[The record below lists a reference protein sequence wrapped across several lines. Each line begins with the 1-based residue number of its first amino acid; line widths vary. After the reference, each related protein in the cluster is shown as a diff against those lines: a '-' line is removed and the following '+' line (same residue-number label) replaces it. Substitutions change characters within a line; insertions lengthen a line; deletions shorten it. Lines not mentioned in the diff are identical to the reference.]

1 MGSGG
6 PRYLAATMLA
16 VTREKNVTVT
26 AASIAYYAFNSLVPL
41 SLLLFVLVT
50 TYGRV
55 ESILPTFELLVGV
68 DLSQFESTLRTVS
81 GQTSGRLRAVA
92 LAFGI
97 FVWSSFRLFRGMDSV
112 FSQVYGTRKEATTVR
127 RLFNSILVMA
137 TIAVGVGVI
146 TAAGL
151 FASFRIQAV
160 LWSVVAPF
168 VLWGVLSALF
178 VPMYY
183 LFPAEVVSV
192 REAMPGAVLAA
203 FGWTVSLQVLRVYF
217 RVSQSVEL
225 YGIAGGVLLVLTWL
239 YVGSLVLILGV
250 VVNAVLADRV
260 DADAEWYLGTD
271 VTPTRGGDDGHPD
284 EDP

>member
-1 MGSGG
+1 MGSDG
-6 PRYLAATMLA
+6 PRRLVATMLA

-68 DLSQFESTLRTVS
+68 DLSQFESVLRTVS

-92 LAFGI
+92 LAFAI
-97 FVWSSFRLFRGMDSV
+97 FVWSSLRLFRGMDSV
-112 FSQVYGTRKEATTVR
+112 FSQIYGTRKEMGTVR
-127 RLFNSILVMA
+127 RLFNSVLVMA
-137 TIAVGVGVI
+137 TVAVGVGVI

-151 FASFRIQAV
+151 VVSFRIQAV

-168 VLWGVLSALF
+168 VLWGVLSVLF

-183 LFPAEVVSV
+183 LFPAEAVSL
-192 REAMPGAVLAA
+192 RESIPGAALAA
-203 FGWTVSLQVLRVYF
+203 FGWTASLQVLRVYF

-250 VVNAVLADRV
+250 VVNAVLANRV
-260 DADAEWYLGTD
+260 DADAEWYLGSD
-271 VTPTRGGDDGHPD
+271 VLLPRGRDEGPSD
-284 EDP
+284 EDQ